1 MALFSKPIRTLDD
14 LFTHLLQDIYYAEHQ
29 IEKNLPTMV
38 EKATAPHLK
47 AAFEAHLAETRTQ
60 IGRLDSV
67 FAMLGQDAKSVTCE
81 AINGILK
88 EAKEVASDIA
98 DPDVLDAGLLA
109 SAQAIEHYEITRY
122 GTMVALSKRLGRL
135 EVANVL
141 ELTLNEEKETDRKLS
156 ALAEAEINQ
165 KAA

>member
-1 MALFSKPIRTLDD
+1 MGLFSKPIKTLDD
-14 LFTHLLQDIYYAEHQ
+14 LFNHLLQDIYYAEHQ
-29 IEKNLPTMV
+29 IAKNLPTMV
-38 EKATAPHLK
+38 EKASAPHLK
-47 AAFEAHLAETRTQ
+47 TAFENHLAETRTQ
-60 IGRLDSV
+60 IQRLDSV

-88 EAKEVASDIA
+88 EAHEVASDIA

-122 GTMVALSKRLGRL
+122 GTMISLAKRLGRP
-135 EVANVL
+135 EVAGVL
-141 ELTLNEEKETDRKLS
+141 ELTLVEEKETDRKLT
-156 ALAEAEINQ
+156 ALAETEVNQ